1 MGQLMTMTD
10 SAQLTELLESF
21 YDRIAP
27 TAEKSDWRDALKKNY
42 WEKAIAVGLAGSVV
56 GGTLANALA
65 GRGTDIAAAGLG
77 GSILG
82 AILILALARL
92 AA

>member
-1 MGQLMTMTD
+1 MGIFAWIDIGLI
-10 SAQLTELLESF
+10 AGALA
-21 YDRIAP
+21 RIVVRP
-27 TAEKSDWRDALKKNY
+27 GKSLGCLGT
-42 WEKAIAVGLAGSVV
+42 IAVGLAGSVV